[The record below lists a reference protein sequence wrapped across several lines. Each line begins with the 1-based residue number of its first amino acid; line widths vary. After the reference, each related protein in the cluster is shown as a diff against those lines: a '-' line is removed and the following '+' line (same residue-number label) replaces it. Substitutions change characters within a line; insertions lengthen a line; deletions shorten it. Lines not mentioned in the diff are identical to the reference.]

1 MRIIRSDA
9 NIPRAIADWGSHGVA
24 MWRISE
30 FSDND
35 GVRVSLGRYEPGS
48 ELGRHPTG
56 SWQAFAIVDGGGW
69 VEGGD
74 GARVEV
80 AAGDVVVW
88 EPGEEHTSGT
98 DDGML
103 VSIVQTTRDPA
114 SGALRA

>member
-1 MRIIRSDA
+1 MRIIRADA
-9 NIPRAIADWGSHGVA
+9 NPVHEIADWDSRGVA

-35 GVRVSLGRYEPGS
+35 GVRVTLGRYEPGG

-56 SWQAFAIVDGGGW
+56 GWQAFAIVDGRGW

-74 GARVEV
+74 GDRVDV
-80 AAGDVVVW
+80 VAGDVVVW

-98 DDGML
+98 VDGML
-103 VSIVQTTRDPA
+103 VSIVQTTVDPA
-114 SGALRA
+114 SGQLRA